1 MDLPQMNDTVDK
13 TGRGVHANAL
23 PHERGRVC
31 RKGEVMG
38 LIEGLFGWL
47 FGCGLKD
54 VQKTVETLRPNAEAD
69 AQRGADYQAAA
80 LKQFGAEFR
89 QQRDLYDRI
98 IDNPNRLPRPAMA
111 LGVLFL
117 IGSAMVDP
125 VWFASRMQGL
135 ALVPD
140 PLWWLLGAI
149 VSFYFGARYQVKGQA
164 FQESLAATLAR
175 SPRVVRNIKAIRP
188 LSAGSPGVA
197 DVGDDAKETPEA
209 LARSDNQAVADWA
222 GD

>member
-1 MDLPQMNDTVDK
+1 
-13 TGRGVHANAL
+13 
-23 PHERGRVC
+23 
-31 RKGEVMG
+31 MG
-38 LIEGLFGWL
+38 LVDGLFARL

-80 LKQFGAEFR
+80 LKQF
-89 QQRDLYDRI
+89 
-98 IDNPNRLPRPAMA
+98 
-111 LGVLFL
+111 
-117 IGSAMVDP
+117 
-125 VWFASRMQGL
+125 
-135 ALVPD
+135 
-140 PLWWLLGAI
+140 GAI

>member
-1 MDLPQMNDTVDK
+1 
-13 TGRGVHANAL
+13 
-23 PHERGRVC
+23 
-31 RKGEVMG
+31 MG
-38 LIEGLFGWL
+38 LVEGLFGWL
-47 FGCGLKD
+47 FGGGLKD
-54 VQKTVETLRPNAEAD
+54 VRQTVETFRPNAEAS
-69 AQRGADYQAAA
+69 AQRAANYQAVA

-89 QQRDLYDRI
+89 QQRGLFDRV
-98 IDNPNRLPRPAMA
+98 IDGLNRLPRPAMA

-164 FQESLAATLAR
+164 FQASLAATLAR
-175 SPRVVRNIKAIRP
+175 TPQVVHNIESLRTLRAE
-188 LSAGSPGVA
+188 SPGVA
-197 DVGDDAKETPEA
+197 GVGEDEA
-209 LARSDNQAVADWA
+209 GVAQNALNVGNNQAVLDWA
-222 GD
+222 GENTQR